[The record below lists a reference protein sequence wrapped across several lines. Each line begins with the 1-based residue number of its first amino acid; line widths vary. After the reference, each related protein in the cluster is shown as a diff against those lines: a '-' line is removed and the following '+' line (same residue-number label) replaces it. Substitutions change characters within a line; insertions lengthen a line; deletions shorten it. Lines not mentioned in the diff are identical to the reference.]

1 MCVRGDGAHKC
12 MCMWKPEEGTRY
24 PRCPKP
30 GVTGSCQEPGVG
42 ARNQTQVICKSSK
55 CSSLLSHLSI
65 QAMFSTLPAWRNNSP
80 WVIYILPSSFSS
92 TRGAQVTCSSELFFF
107 FLIDHLFTLE
117 KQKQWLHLGKR
128 PGLFSNHIVFQAKV
142 QAGLFQPLG

>member
-107 FLIDHLFTLE
+107 FFNRSFVYTRKTETVASSGEETRSLQQPHSL
-117 KQKQWLHLGKR
+117 
-128 PGLFSNHIVFQAKV
+128 PG
-142 QAGLFQPLG
+142 